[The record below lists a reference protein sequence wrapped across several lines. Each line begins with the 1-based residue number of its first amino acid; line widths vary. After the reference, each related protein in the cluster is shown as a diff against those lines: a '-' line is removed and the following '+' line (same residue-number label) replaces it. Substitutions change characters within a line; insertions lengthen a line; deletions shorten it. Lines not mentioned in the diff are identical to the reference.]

1 MAFFMR
7 DLTDYLNQRLD
18 DGRGNKRVAAINFDF
33 TDGQRIKL
41 LRERA
46 EAQE

>member
-1 MAFFMR
+1 MTFFTR
-7 DLTDYLNQRLD
+7 DLTDYLNAKLD
-18 DGRGNKRVAAINFDF
+18 DGRGNKRVAAINFDY

-46 EAQE
+46 FAQE